1 MNPLINLIVFAGLAS
16 AMLLMSILAITTKSL
31 LRSATY
37 LLLILVC
44 TAGLYLFL
52 NYHFLAAVQVSV
64 YAGGVVVLF
73 VFAIFLTTKKDEVL
87 IKHEYRRYVYG
98 AFVALIGIGVV
109 AFTIFK
115 TKFIYAANP
124 SAEGDAELSM
134 SDIGT
139 ALMGTEKYQYL
150 LPFEA
155 LSLLLLAAII
165 GGILIA
171 RKDKKKNEPEESQY

>member
-1 MNPLINLIVFAGLAS
+1 MSPIINLLIFGGLAV
-16 AMLLMSILAITTKSL
+16 AMLIMSVMAITTKSL

-37 LLLILVC
+37 LLLTLIC
-44 TAGLYLFL
+44 TAGFYLFL

-87 IKHEYRRYVYG
+87 VKHEYRRYVYG
-98 AFVALIGIGVV
+98 ALIALVGIGLV
-109 AFTIFK
+109 AYTILR

-124 SAEGDAELSM
+124 SMEGDAQLSM
-134 SDIGT
+134 ADIGT
-139 ALMGTEKYQYL
+139 ALMGTGKYQFL
-150 LPFEA
+150 LPFEM
-155 LSLLLLAAII
+155 LSLLLLAAIV

-171 RKDKKKNEPEESQY
+171 RKDKKHGEKEESQY